1 MTSVPLEEA
10 SLQLSQLIR
19 AVINGEEVV
28 ITQNDHPVVK
38 LMTLEQP
45 EPAQKERPHPKF
57 GSGKG
62 LLLYMA
68 PDFDEPLEDFKEYME

>member
-19 AVINGEEVV
+19 AAIDGEEVV

-38 LMTLEQP
+38 LMTLTQP

-62 LLLYMA
+62 LFWMS